1 MTTSFLRVSYSARQA
16 FALGRVL
23 VVPSRAE
30 SLPYV
35 ALEAGAAG
43 KPLIATAVGGIAEI
57 LGPDAGRLVPPDD
70 AAALAEAILATLD
83 RPEQTAAA
91 AAALRGRIA
100 DGFSVD
106 SMVDGVLAAYAEAM
120 AARGQR

>member
-1 MTTSFLRVSYSARQA
+1 
-16 FALGRVL
+16 
-23 VVPSRAE
+23 
-30 SLPYV
+30 
-35 ALEAGAAG
+35 
-43 KPLIATAVGGIAEI
+43 
-57 LGPDAGRLVPPDD
+57 VPPDD